1 MLLQMVAGP
10 RRQSP
15 LQHNSLAR
23 RTTENCNDFMMEGR
37 LLLGSQNNKVSGSK
51 QWHTS
56 AMSIS
61 RKDSPSA
68 ASHFPPFISSGVP
81 LSRTKGHITIIF
93 SSCGMSF
100 HCAPKL
106 ISQALQLRNGSL
118 FWATHIGS
126 QCGQGQTLAMQAHLT
141 LTLCSFGSVGDP
153 SFSAKT

>member
-23 RTTENCNDFMMEGR
+23 PTTENCNNFIMEGR

-61 RKDSPSA
+61 RKDSPPT
-68 ASHFPPFISSGVP
+68 ASHFPPFISFEVP
-81 LSRTKGHITIIF
+81 LSRTKGHTTTIF
-93 SSCGMSF
+93 LSYGMSF
-100 HCAPKL
+100 HCTPKL
-106 ISQALQLRNGSL
+106 ISQAS
-118 FWATHIGS
+118 
-126 QCGQGQTLAMQAHLT
+126 
-141 LTLCSFGSVGDP
+141 
-153 SFSAKT
+153 

>member
-1 MLLQMVAGP
+1 MMLLQIVTGP
-10 RRQSP
+10 RRQSL

-23 RTTENCNDFMMEGR
+23 RTTKNCNDFMMEGH

-51 QWHTS
+51 QWHMS

-61 RKDSPSA
+61 RKDSPPA

-81 LSRTKGHITIIF
+81 LSRTKGHTTTIF

-106 ISQALQLRNGSL
+106 ISQASRLRNGGL
-118 FWATHIGS
+118 FWATHIES
-126 QCGQGQTLAMQAHLT
+126 
-141 LTLCSFGSVGDP
+141 
-153 SFSAKT
+153 